1 MLTLTA
7 FQGLYVLV
15 VLSCSLLHEGEE
27 GDIYPALSY
36 MLKRLFKPTLTPPLS
51 PHEMGLDTAKG
62 VDSQETSAATD
73 EANSVPV
80 LRQFGYLQSI
90 FILADWLTWDDV
102 LRAFQQWPP
111 RDGRLRKSFLTC
123 GVVAPGPT
131 GVRVWR
137 FDYDRHLVPR
147 DFNSFIYIWRL
158 PSWPRPKG
166 SCCSGYRP
174 SVAML
179 LKDNLL
185 PLVAYCLWVPRGA
198 WKLDTVSIVIPI
210 VCEVRG
216 PLVNGRYVENV
227 RLVGVRSGNQRG
239 KLI

>member
-1 MLTLTA
+1 
-7 FQGLYVLV
+7 
-15 VLSCSLLHEGEE
+15 
-27 GDIYPALSY
+27 
-36 MLKRLFKPTLTPPLS
+36 
-51 PHEMGLDTAKG
+51 MGL
-62 VDSQETSAATD
+62 DSQETSAATG
-73 EANSVPV
+73 EANPVPV
-80 LRQFGYLQSI
+80 LRQFSYLQSV

-102 LRAFQQWPP
+102 FGALQQRPP
-111 RDGRLRKSFLTC
+111 RDGCLRKSFLTG

-147 DFNSFIYIWRL
+147 DFNCFIYIWWL
-158 PSWPRPKG
+158 PPWPRPKG

-174 SVAML
+174 SVAVL
-179 LKDNLL
+179 LKEDLL
-185 PLVAYCLWVPRGA
+185 TLVSYCLWVPRSA

-227 RLVGVRSGNQRG
+227 GLVGMRSGNQCG